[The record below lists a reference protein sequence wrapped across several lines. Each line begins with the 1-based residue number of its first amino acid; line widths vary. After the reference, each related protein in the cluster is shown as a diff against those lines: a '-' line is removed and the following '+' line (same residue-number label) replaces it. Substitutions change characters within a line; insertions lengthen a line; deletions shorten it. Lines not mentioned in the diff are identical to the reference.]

1 LAVQLMVAKKLLIV
15 TAIVETATGV
25 MLLGA

>member
-1 LAVQLMVAKKLLIV
+1 MVAKKLLIV